1 MRKLFATFALLY
13 QQTPM
18 EEHRISISLMDEA
31 KTFILSLPEKTQKK
45 IAYNINRVRGGE
57 IDKELF
63 EKLNDQIWELRTIF
77 NGFKYRLLCF
87 WDPSQRAL
95 IIATHGFVKKTQ
107 KTPLKEIAKAE
118 AIRKDYMKNK

>member
-1 MRKLFATFALLY
+1 
-13 QQTPM
+13 M
-18 EEHRISISLMDEA
+18 EENRINISLMDEA

-87 WDPSQRAL
+87 WDPTTRAL
-95 IIATHGFVKKTQ
+95 IIATHGFVKKPQ
-107 KTPLKEIAKAE
+107 KTPSKEIAKAE
-118 AIRKDYMKNK
+118 AIRKDYLKNKDI